1 MYSMVS
7 KLCVY
12 ILQYLIQNRHVRGRH
27 PLEDHDPNSQ
37 DSGFFSVPSED
48 SRSINRFFFI
58 KFVINFCISTEFI

>member
-1 MYSMVS
+1 MVS
-7 KLCVY
+7 KRCVY

-48 SRSINRFFFI
+48 SRSINRYFLLNLLLIFALLFNLI
-58 KFVINFCISTEFI
+58 

>member
-1 MYSMVS
+1 MVS
-7 KLCVY
+7 KLCLY

-48 SRSINRFFFI
+48 SKSINRYFLLNLLLI
-58 KFVINFCISTEFI
+58 FVLVFNLIN